1 MPASIPSTERQKRGL
16 TVIEYLTQ
24 MINQAG
30 TVVIAAVGVAATLYV
45 AAVWWRT
52 KALVPTM
59 TAIVMAGVVLYAV
72 NNVDSLQAGVE
83 ADSQEWLPADPVQ
96 GGGQ

>member
-1 MPASIPSTERQKRGL
+1 MIEFL
-16 TVIEYLTQ
+16 TRMIED
-24 MINQAG
+24 AG
-30 TVVIAAVGVAATLYV
+30 TVVVAAIGVAATVYV

-72 NNVDSLQAGVE
+72 NNVEDLEAGVTQDSE
-83 ADSQEWLPADPVQ
+83 AWID
-96 GGGQ
+96 GGTGPGS

>member
-1 MPASIPSTERQKRGL
+1 MIQLLTSMIEGAS
-16 TVIEYLTQ
+16 TVI
-24 MINQAG
+24 
-30 TVVIAAVGVAATLYV
+30 VAAIGAAAMLYV

-72 NNVDSLQAGVE
+72 NNVDALQAGVE
-83 ADSQEWLPADPVQ
+83 ADSMQWLDAGQ
-96 GGGQ
+96 G

>member
-1 MPASIPSTERQKRGL
+1 MIQFL
-16 TVIEYLTQ
+16 TNMIED
-24 MINQAG
+24 AG
-30 TVVIAAVGVAATLYV
+30 TVVVAAIGVAATVYV

-72 NNVDSLQAGVE
+72 NNVDDLEAGVTQ
-83 ADSQEWLPADPVQ
+83 DSQDWIDGTGQ
-96 GGGQ
+96 GG